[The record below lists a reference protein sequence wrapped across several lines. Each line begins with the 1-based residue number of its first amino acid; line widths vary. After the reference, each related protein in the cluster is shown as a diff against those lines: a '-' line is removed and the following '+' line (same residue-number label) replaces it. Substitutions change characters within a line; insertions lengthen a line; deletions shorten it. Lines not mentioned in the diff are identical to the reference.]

1 MGDHRFSKRQYATSC
16 MFTLLF
22 TMLVSASYFDI
33 ATCPYNSQGGAA
45 LNPNKSAAT
54 PSIFDEH
61 FSIVPCHTIDVV
73 IWTYVALF
81 GFFMVYKWFMYRA
94 DGYHYFMLD
103 YCYFHNACL
112 CALIFHLL
120 VRVSWVPTGLAS
132 LAIPVPVDI
141 TPVATAVGSLTSDR
155 LSIATFLFFV
165 ILAGTFGPI
174 LGAILMWKNALLY
187 HSFDKMISCYLHLAP
202 AAVQGLLVHAAL
214 SSVRLRPKSKL
225 RDHLKSDTN
234 FTSLLMMHTL
244 MFIVWQV
251 VYHAVHEI
259 RLYQRRR
266 AFHAA
271 MMRRV
276 KDGVSAS
283 MPPLDLLSPSPE
295 VKEQV
300 KWGTVEDRELYRC
313 MVPRTTAY
321 TWMMEYPPMGKK
333 GPLYKLVVLLG
344 KKRLPS
350 TVMFAVAQWIIH
362 AVFFVLG
369 FIPLY
374 LSLIRYDSAGPLLLY
389 TCGFVLLCIYN
400 AAAVNKSWIKKLK
413 AQADSAESL
422 KAELE
427 ALKRD
432 MKKQ

>member
-1 MGDHRFSKRQYATSC
+1 

-45 LNPNKSAAT
+45 LNPNKTTAI
-54 PSIFDEH
+54 PSIFDSH
-61 FSIVPCHTIDVV
+61 FSIIPCHTIDVV
-73 IWTYVALF
+73 VWTYVALF

-94 DGYHYFMLD
+94 DGYHYFMMD

-112 CALIFHLL
+112 CALVFHLL
-120 VRVSWVPTGLAS
+120 VRVVWVPVLFTS
-132 LAIPVPVDI
+132 LPLPVDI
-141 TPVATAVGSLTSDR
+141 VPVATAVGSLTSDR
-155 LSIATFLFFV
+155 LSVATFLFFV

-214 SSVRLRPKSKL
+214 SSVRLRPTSKL
-225 RDHLKSDTN
+225 RDHLKSGTN
-234 FTSLLMMHTL
+234 FTSLLMMHSL
-244 MFIVWQV
+244 MFVAWQV
-251 VYHAVHEI
+251 MYHVVHEL

-271 MMRRV
+271 MARRV
-276 KDGVSAS
+276 KEGVSS
-283 MPPLDLLSPSPE
+283 SLPPNNLSPSPE
-295 VKEQV
+295 APQV
-300 KWGTVEDRELYRC
+300 EWGSVDDRKLFTC

-321 TWMMEYPPMGKK
+321 TWMMEHPPMGKN
-333 GPLYKLVVLLG
+333 GPLYRLVVLLG
-344 KKRLPS
+344 NGRLPS

-369 FIPLY
+369 FIPLH
-374 LSLIRYDSAGPLLLY
+374 LSLIRYESAGPLLLY
-389 TCGFVLLCIYN
+389 TCSFVLLCIYN
-400 AAAVNKSWIKKLK
+400 AAAVNKSWIKKLTV
-413 AQADSAESL
+413 QAESAAAL
-422 KAELE
+422 RSELE
-427 ALKRD
+427 DLKKK
-432 MKKQ
+432 MKQQ